1 MVQNHVGT
9 LLLLL
14 RTHLD
19 VIGKSV
25 NDAQKKSDV
34 IEGLKINR
42 KNYFGTD
49 KKVTL

>member
-1 MVQNHVGT
+1 MVQNHVDT

-14 RTHLD
+14 WTHLD

-34 IEGLKINR
+34 IEGLKING

>member
-1 MVQNHVGT
+1 M
-9 LLLLL
+9 
-14 RTHLD
+14 HLV
-19 VIGKSV
+19 VIWTSV
-25 NDAQKKSDV
+25 NEAFFEKENLKKKSDI